1 MKRAADG
8 TPAAR
13 DLKSYRARMG
23 IAPCVVVKNAKDVM
37 TSFCGTTASRVF
49 FEYPDESQKLM
60 HAAVV
65 TACDGYVFF
74 EDMDV
79 DCYSSALKV
88 PFKEYR
94 SQETPHVYLHCNVPS
109 AFDIEAKMLGAK
121 VPCRSV
127 LAVAKQF
134 FGSELGIVR
143 DACGFSWTLATKSE
157 EAVEVQ
163 PEPAVRASLSVPDVD
178 AYLSFLKEVFGDALV
193 ERKVSR
199 GPDAGLEQAD
209 LLLYGSGLV
218 LSRGEVCSSIFLQ
231 APSGQADAMSQK
243 LADGGPIAVKQQ
255 FCGQVAGLHLP
266 CGIYLNIHEAMP
278 DGPTDA
284 AKSDG

>member
-1 MKRAADG
+1 MAETFGAWVKFNEHHISRRLFLPPVVRHLATRLKGNSSLSGGRSILHQRWQKDPPNIRVSFSLREHLSRSRSIPQPAVLADRRSLRNTVRGQPMKRAADG

-178 AYLSFLKEVFGDALV
+178 AYLDCHWVGSLDIYVF
-193 ERKVSR
+193 
-199 GPDAGLEQAD
+199 
-209 LLLYGSGLV
+209 
-218 LSRGEVCSSIFLQ
+218 
-231 APSGQADAMSQK
+231 
-243 LADGGPIAVKQQ
+243 
-255 FCGQVAGLHLP
+255 
-266 CGIYLNIHEAMP
+266 
-278 DGPTDA
+278 
-284 AKSDG
+284 